1 MQVNWKGHFEQW
13 KFLKLLSRLLASA
26 LHLCQDFF
34 GYHGM
39 FFGRM
44 LEIWCLW
51 DCWNALE
58 DEKSRTCHL
67 WGPASLN
74 DPCQIGIQCQPI
86 CLRTSCHIEQI
97 WRISINFNQYDLT
110 WSNHA
115 RSTSWHSPRLESRG
129 HCATWHVRV
138 HSVQSCDTMTG
149 MNPAK
154 RIKEDQRG
162 ILLVE
167 HGRTAT
173 FGHSPR
179 EECNLS
185 EMIGYLARRSD
196 VAFA

>member
-1 MQVNWKGHFEQW
+1 MHWKMKKVVRVTFGVQPRWMILAKKASSANQYVYEPHVTLNKFEESQ
-13 KFLKLLSRLLASA
+13 S
-26 LHLCQDFF
+26 
-34 GYHGM
+34 
-39 FFGRM
+39 
-44 LEIWCLW
+44 
-51 DCWNALE
+51 
-58 DEKSRTCHL
+58 
-67 WGPASLN
+67 
-74 DPCQIGIQCQPI
+74 
-86 CLRTSCHIEQI
+86 
-97 WRISINFNQYDLT
+97 ISINIDLT

-138 HSVQSCDTMTG
+138 HSVQSRDTMTG
-149 MNPAK
+149 MNPAKRIKEDQRRSK